1 MFTSAENVEAVDP
14 DDINEVGATRHSKA
28 AICPKYTLL
37 STGSDSKMGEAE
49 TKNIN
54 FKSIWQSK

>member
-1 MFTSAENVEAVDP
+1 MCTSAENVEAVDP

-28 AICPKYTLL
+28 AICPKYTLV

-49 TKNIN
+49 TKKYK
-54 FKSIWQSK
+54 F